1 MGKKELTMCTKCV
14 RRHKRLGLP
23 KWFSY
28 GKAKVYAHRL
38 INGEP
43 IPLFCDRRVNA
54 AIEAHVH
61 KIERAR
67 SKK

>member
-1 MGKKELTMCTKCV
+1 MCEKCV
-14 RRHKRLGLP
+14 RKSKRLGLP

-38 INGEP
+38 LKGEP
-43 IPLFCDRRVNA
+43 IPFFIDKRANL

-61 KIERAR
+61 KIGKAKT
-67 SKK
+67 KKGIK